1 MLSMCKSDQEVYIF
15 NGVGKEEE
23 YSSNPFLLF
32 SPLIQTSRNGMTNL
46 TLRLEGAAEPF
57 EPLIGD
63 INPGLIGLNG
73 TKGKVFSRYC
83 EFCQR
88 VEKSRFANI
97 WQSNLRK
104 SIRPIKYIRYKHIK
118 VHKFITQT
126 IRKQL
131 TNKYTAICSELVPSS
146 KHNAIHSNKLY
157 NKSIKA

>member
-32 SPLIQTSRNGMTNL
+32 SPLIQTSRNGITNL
-46 TLRLEGAAEPF
+46 ALRLEGAAEPF

-104 SIRPIKYIRYKHIK
+104 SIRPIKIYILKTHHQSSQIYYTDYKK
-118 VHKFITQT
+118 T
-126 IRKQL
+126 I
-131 TNKYTAICSELVPSS
+131 NK
-146 KHNAIHSNKLY
+146 
-157 NKSIKA
+157 

>member
-1 MLSMCKSDQEVYIF
+1 MCKSDQEVYIF

-32 SPLIQTSRNGMTNL
+32 SPLIQTSRNGITNL
-46 TLRLEGAAEPF
+46 ALRLEGAAEPF

-104 SIRPIKYIRYKHIK
+104 SVRPIKIYILKTHHQSSQIYYTDYKK
-118 VHKFITQT
+118 T
-126 IRKQL
+126 I
-131 TNKYTAICSELVPSS
+131 NK
-146 KHNAIHSNKLY
+146 
-157 NKSIKA
+157 

>member
-1 MLSMCKSDQEVYIF
+1 MCKSDQEVYIF

-32 SPLIQTSRNGMTNL
+32 SPLIQTSRNGITNL

-104 SIRPIKYIRYKHIK
+104 SIRPIKIYILKTHHQTSQIYYTDYKK
-118 VHKFITQT
+118 T
-126 IRKQL
+126 I
-131 TNKYTAICSELVPSS
+131 NK
-146 KHNAIHSNKLY
+146 
-157 NKSIKA
+157 

>member
-1 MLSMCKSDQEVYIF
+1 MLSMCKSDQEAYIF

-32 SPLIQTSRNGMTNL
+32 SPLIQTSRNGITNL

-104 SIRPIKYIRYKHIK
+104 SIRPIKIYILKTHHQSSQIYYTDYKK
-118 VHKFITQT
+118 T
-126 IRKQL
+126 I
-131 TNKYTAICSELVPSS
+131 NK
-146 KHNAIHSNKLY
+146 
-157 NKSIKA
+157 

>member
-1 MLSMCKSDQEVYIF
+1 MCKSDQEVYIF

-32 SPLIQTSRNGMTNL
+32 SPLIQTSRNGITNL
-46 TLRLEGAAEPF
+46 ALRLEGAAEPF

-104 SIRPIKYIRYKHIK
+104 SIRPIKIYILKTHHQSSQIYYTDYKK
-118 VHKFITQT
+118 T
-126 IRKQL
+126 I
-131 TNKYTAICSELVPSS
+131 NK
-146 KHNAIHSNKLY
+146 
-157 NKSIKA
+157 

>member
-1 MLSMCKSDQEVYIF
+1 MCKSDQEVYIF

-32 SPLIQTSRNGMTNL
+32 SPLIQTSRNGITNL

-104 SIRPIKYIRYKHIK
+104 SIRPIKIYILKTHHQSSQIYYTDYKK
-118 VHKFITQT
+118 T
-126 IRKQL
+126 I
-131 TNKYTAICSELVPSS
+131 NK
-146 KHNAIHSNKLY
+146 
-157 NKSIKA
+157 

>member
-1 MLSMCKSDQEVYIF
+1 MLSMCKSDQEAYIF

-32 SPLIQTSRNGMTNL
+32 SPLIQTSRNGITNL
-46 TLRLEGAAEPF
+46 ALRLEGAAEPF

-104 SIRPIKYIRYKHIK
+104 SIRPIKIYILKTHHQSSQIYYTDYKK
-118 VHKFITQT
+118 T
-126 IRKQL
+126 I
-131 TNKYTAICSELVPSS
+131 NK
-146 KHNAIHSNKLY
+146 
-157 NKSIKA
+157 

>member
-32 SPLIQTSRNGMTNL
+32 SPLIQTSRNGITNL
-46 TLRLEGAAEPF
+46 ALRLEGAAEPF

-104 SIRPIKYIRYKHIK
+104 SVRPIKIYILKTHHQSSQIYYTDYKK
-118 VHKFITQT
+118 T
-126 IRKQL
+126 I
-131 TNKYTAICSELVPSS
+131 NK
-146 KHNAIHSNKLY
+146 
-157 NKSIKA
+157 